1 MVGALS
7 SSLPSVQTAL
17 LSSGG
22 AAPLPA
28 TSTTTQTQIAPSPI
42 KLTVTQLVGGATV
55 VTAQK
60 VGGGSCLCEKDVQPV
75 PGDPQATIGKLQKV
89 LSEAAQAGGP
99 TSDNAKLLAEARQA
113 LADAQKKVSE
123 QQTGKGEDG
132 SGINA
137 KDIEPD
143 NDADDASKPVNPLIA
158 NYGAKANQGIRTPQG
173 VNAGSISVFA

>member
-1 MVGALS
+1 MVAGVSANR
-7 SSLPSVQTAL
+7 PSIPPPISA
-17 LSSGG
+17 GG
-22 AAPLPA
+22 GAPLPA
-28 TSTTTQTQIAPSPI
+28 QTTTTQVQVSSSPVR
-42 KLTVTQLVGGATV
+42 LTVTRLVGGETLISC
-55 VTAQK
+55 QQI
-60 VGGGSCLCEKDVQPV
+60 GGSSCLSQSDVQPV

-143 NDADDASKPVNPLIA
+143 NDADDARKPINPLIA
-158 NYGAKANQGIRTPQG
+158 NYGAKGNQGIHTPQG
-173 VNAGSISVFA
+173 VSPGSLSVFA

>member
-1 MVGALS
+1 
-7 SSLPSVQTAL
+7 

-28 TSTTTQTQIAPSPI
+28 TTTTTETQIAPSPV
-42 KLTVTQLVGGATV
+42 KLTITQLAGGATV

-99 TSDNAKLLAEARQA
+99 TSDDAKLLAEARQA
-113 LADAQKKVSE
+113 LADAQKKVTE

-143 NDADDASKPVNPLIA
+143 NDADDARKPINPLIA
-158 NYGAKANQGIRTPQG
+158 NYGAKGNQGIHTPQG
-173 VNAGSISVFA
+173 VSAGSLSVFA

>member
-1 MVGALS
+1 MVGAVS

-28 TSTTTQTQIAPSPI
+28 TSTTTETQIAPSPV
-42 KLTVTQLVGGATV
+42 KLTITQLAGGATV

-60 VGGGSCLCEKDVQPV
+60 VGGGSCVCKDDVQPV
-75 PGDPQATIGKLQKV
+75 PGDPQKTIDKLQKV
-89 LSEAAQAGGP
+89 LSEAAEAGGP

-113 LADAQKKVSE
+113 LADAQKKVTE

-143 NDADDASKPVNPLIA
+143 NDADDARKPVNPLIA
-158 NYGAKANQGIRTPQG
+158 NYGAKGNQGIHTPQG
-173 VNAGSISVFA
+173 VSAGSLSVFA